1 MEKREK
7 FSSRLGFILVSAGCA
22 VGLGNVWKFP
32 YMCGQYGGAAFIAI
46 YLVFL
51 VILGYPIIVC
61 EFAVGRGSQKSCAT
75 SFRKLEPKGRRWH
88 YNGYIGMAG
97 CYLLMMYYTMVTGWM
112 LYYAFRYITGALDA
126 SSTET
131 TAAAF
136 SQMLGSPGIMV
147 LFAAIVTLLCIGVCA
162 LGLQNG
168 IEKITKV
175 MMLLL
180 MGLMVVLAVNSIRLK
195 GASAGLKFY
204 LVPDFR
210 RIAEIGFGSVLFA
223 AMTQAF
229 FTLSVGMGSMMIFGS
244 YIGKERALVGEGIQI
259 TLLDTFVAIMSGVI
273 IFPACMSYNIPTDSG
288 PSLIFVTLPK
298 VFEHMS
304 GGRFWGAMFFLF
316 MTFAALSTVI
326 AVLEN
331 IIACNMEAFGWSR
344 KKAGII
350 NLFIIIVMSIPCIL
364 GFNVLIGFT
373 PLGAGTNVLD
383 LEDFLVSS
391 LILPIG
397 SLVILLFCTTKLGW
411 GYDNYMNEVNNGKGI
426 GMPKIFKFY
435 LKYILPLVIL
445 FIIIDGLI

>member
-1 MEKREK
+1 M
-7 FSSRLGFILVSAGCA
+7 ICV
-22 VGLGNVWKFP
+22 
-32 YMCGQYGGAAFIAI
+32 
-46 YLVFL
+46 
-51 VILGYPIIVC
+51 
-61 EFAVGRGSQKSCAT
+61 
-75 SFRKLEPKGRRWH
+75 
-88 YNGYIGMAG
+88 
-97 CYLLMMYYTMVTGWM
+97 
-112 LYYAFRYITGALDA
+112 
-126 SSTET
+126 
-131 TAAAF
+131 
-136 SQMLGSPGIMV
+136 
-147 LFAAIVTLLCIGVCA
+147 
-162 LGLQNG
+162 LGLQRG
-168 IEKITKV
+168 VEKITKV
-175 MMLLL
+175 MMGLLL
-180 MGLMVVLAVNSIRLK
+180 GVMILLVIKSLSLSGAMK
-195 GASAGLKFY
+195 GVEFY
-204 LVPDFR
+204 LIPDFNALKENG
-210 RIAEIGFGSVLFA
+210 IFNAIYA
-223 AMTQAF
+223 AMGQAF

-259 TLLDTFVAIMSGVI
+259 TLLDTFVAIMSGII

-331 IIACNMEAFGWSR
+331 IIACNMEAFGWNR
-344 KKAGII
+344 KKAGVI
-350 NLFIIIVMSIPCIL
+350 NLFIIIIMSIPCIL
-364 GFNVLIGFT
+364 GFNVLSGFT

-411 GYDNYMNEVNNGKGI
+411 GYDNYMNEVNTGKGI

-435 LKYILPLVIL
+435 LKYILPLIIL

>member
-1 MEKREK
+1 MGLQNGVEKITK
-7 FSSRLGFILVSAGCA
+7 YMMLILLGLIVVLAIHSLTLDGAGKGMQYFLVPDMDKIKE
-22 VGLGNVWKFP
+22 VGLGN
-32 YMCGQYGGAAFIAI
+32 
-46 YLVFL
+46 
-51 VILGYPIIVC
+51 II
-61 EFAVGRGSQKSCAT
+61 
-75 SFRKLEPKGRRWH
+75 
-88 YNGYIGMAG
+88 
-97 CYLLMMYYTMVTGWM
+97 
-112 LYYAFRYITGALDA
+112 
-126 SSTET
+126 
-131 TAAAF
+131 
-136 SQMLGSPGIMV
+136 
-147 LFAAIVTLLCIGVCA
+147 
-162 LGLQNG
+162 
-168 IEKITKV
+168 IE
-175 MMLLL
+175 
-180 MGLMVVLAVNSIRLK
+180 
-195 GASAGLKFY
+195 
-204 LVPDFR
+204 
-210 RIAEIGFGSVLFA
+210 
-223 AMTQAF
+223 AMRQAF

-331 IIACNMEAFGWSR
+331 IIACNMEAFGWNR
-344 KKAGII
+344 KKAGVI
-350 NLFIIIVMSIPCIL
+350 NLFIIIIMSIPCIL
-364 GFNVLIGFT
+364 GFNVLSGFT

-397 SLVILLFCTTKLGW
+397 SLVILLFCTTKHGW
-411 GYDNYMNEVNNGKGI
+411 GYDNYMNEVNTGKGI